1 MKTIKYLC
9 DAPGHIVE
17 AETGFSSMFVTAKK
31 YDVLYKQA
39 LPRFGDWPR
48 VYGLP
53 DGEQPSHVYLGTGR
67 DGLDLLDSMKRE
79 LSDEQTEVGLRFLED
94 RTWGYELMD
103 NEETG
108 LQFMSLFEAE
118 ENYELIWVRNYGSED
133 RVPIGYEFLG
143 YDVSYCPDY
152 SGSFSMICDCLFICR
167 YHGCVMEGSLF
178 AEDFAKLNCNGL
190 FDLWQDAYNYMVKYL
205 TEDWTERDEYFIL
218 EVWRRA
224 GLR

>member
-1 MKTIKYLC
+1 MKIIRYLC
-9 DAPGHIVE
+9 DVPGHIVE
-17 AETGFSSMFVTAKK
+17 AETGFSSMFVTAMK
-31 YDVLYKQA
+31 YDVLYKKA
-39 LPRFGDWPR
+39 LPRFVDAPR

-53 DGEQPSHVYLGTGR
+53 YGEQPSRVYLGTDR
-67 DGLDLLDSMKRE
+67 DGLDLLDEMKTE
-79 LSDEQTEVGLRFLED
+79 LSDEQIEVGLRFLED
-94 RTWGYELMD
+94 CTCGYELMD

-108 LQFMSLFEAE
+108 LQFISLFEAE
-118 ENYELIWVRNYGSED
+118 EDYELIWVRNYGSED
-133 RVPIGYEFLG
+133 RIPMGYEFLG

-167 YHGCVMEGSLF
+167 YHGCDLEGNLF

-190 FDLWQDAYNYMVKYL
+190 FDAWQDAYSYMVKYL
-205 TEDWTERDEYFIL
+205 AEAWTEHDEYFIL

>member
-9 DAPGHIVE
+9 DAPGRIAEVE
-17 AETGFSSMFVTAKK
+17 TYFSSMFVTAKK

-39 LPRFGDWPR
+39 LPRFADWPR

-53 DGEQPSHVYLGTGR
+53 YKEQPSHIYLGTGR
-67 DGLDLLDSMKRE
+67 DGLDLLDTMKRE

-94 RTWGYELMD
+94 RTCGYELMD

-118 ENYELIWVRNYGSED
+118 EDYELIWVRNHGSED
-133 RVPIGYEFLG
+133 RVPMGYEFLG

-167 YHGCVMEGSLF
+167 YHGCDLEGSLF

-190 FDLWQDAYNYMVKYL
+190 FDLWQDAYSYMVKYL
-205 TEDWTERDEYFIL
+205 NEAWTEHDEYFIL